1 MGVKLKCVGIS
12 GTPGTGKTSIA
23 RTLSQVLNIP
33 YLDLSSYVVNNKLY
47 TYYDE
52 ERNSYVIDE
61 DKVRASV
68 INMYREKGP
77 MIISSHYIEIIPRDI
92 FEIVFILR
100 RNPLELIDVL
110 TSRGWPPHK
119 IAENVEAEL
128 LSICTLNVIDEFG
141 DDIVVEIDVSSKSL
155 DDVVQEIVDI
165 LHKSKTSSRGISI
178 DWTTTLSEKDL
189 EKVLKFIE
197 KYKP

>member
-1 MGVKLKCVGIS
+1 MGVKLKCIGIS

-110 TSRGWPPHK
+110 TSRGWPSHK

>member
-1 MGVKLKCVGIS
+1 VGVKLKCIGIS

-110 TSRGWPPHK
+110 TSRGWPSHK